1 MFEAC
6 PIGEVN
12 RQYRWEQKTQCYRVQ
27 DGCTGY
33 VDVDMDSVRNER
45 RDARIRC
52 DACKGGFGKKLKR
65 FLERHGASRMNSRTK
80 AKQGSVAA
88 SKFVPDSCLMMD
100 DEARQ
105 RSRLKYKIH
114 MKIT

>member
-12 RQYRWEQKTQCYRVQ
+12 RQYRWEQDTECYRVQ
-27 DGCTGY
+27 EGCTGY

-52 DACKGGFGKKLKR
+52 DHACKGGDR
-65 FLERHGASRMNSRTK
+65 RTIFIVF
-80 AKQGSVAA
+80 SV
-88 SKFVPDSCLMMD
+88 SNLV
-100 DEARQ
+100 
-105 RSRLKYKIH
+105 LKYMIAYLFFYF
-114 MKIT
+114 IF